1 MTVQEGTITGA
12 TLLHK
17 SSFGSIDAR
26 ETWLVSV
33 SFPAYTA
40 SSDTAIV
47 NNVGAA
53 LSARARDSKTR
64 TLVAAHTGQAGID
77 TNGTAVVFA
86 AASSAPLTCS
96 TDDISGELGNAAFDE
111 ADRTAS
117 SGVGLI
123 VTCDLT

>member
-1 MTVQEGTITGA
+1 MAVQEGTITGA
-12 TLLHK
+12 TLLHN
-17 SSFGSIDAR
+17 SSSSGIDAR

-40 SSDTAIV
+40 SADTAIV

-53 LSARARDSKTR
+53 LSATARDTKTR
-64 TLVAAHTGQAGID
+64 TLVAAHTGHAGID
-77 TNGTAVVFA
+77 SAGVAVVFA
-86 AASSAPLTCS
+86 AAAAAALTCS

-111 ADRTAS
+111 GDRAAS

>member
-1 MTVQEGTITGA
+1 MAVQEGTITGA

-17 SSFGSIDAR
+17 SSFSGIDNR

-40 SSDTAIV
+40 SADTAIV

-64 TLVAAHTGQAGID
+64 TLVTAHTGAAGID
-77 TNGTAVVFA
+77 SAGVAVVFA
-86 AASSAPLTCS
+86 AASAAPLTCS

-111 ADRTAS
+111 ADRAAS
-117 SGVGLI
+117 SGTGLI